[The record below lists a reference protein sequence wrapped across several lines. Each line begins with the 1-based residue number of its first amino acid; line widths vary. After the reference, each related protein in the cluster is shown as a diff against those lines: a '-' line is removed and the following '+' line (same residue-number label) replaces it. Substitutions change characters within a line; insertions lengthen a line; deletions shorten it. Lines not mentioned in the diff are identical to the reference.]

1 MKLLSP
7 SDLHEKGV
15 KGHHP
20 GSVLKILD
28 GALRAISEMGAR
40 RLSMRDISDASGVSR
55 GTLYRYFSSR
65 EEVLAAV
72 SEFVCVNF
80 EDGVRAV
87 GRDIADP
94 IERFRAIMH
103 FFARFTIEQAP
114 ERIFEM
120 EPAFRSEEHTSELQS
135 LMRTSYAVFCLKKKH
150 TLNT

>member
-72 SEFVCVNF
+72 SEFVCV
-80 EDGVRAV
+80 
-87 GRDIADP
+87 
-94 IERFRAIMH
+94 
-103 FFARFTIEQAP
+103 
-114 ERIFEM
+114 
-120 EPAFRSEEHTSELQS
+120 RSEEHTSELQS
-135 LMRTSYAVFCLKKKH
+135 LMRISYAVFCLKKKNKKYS
-150 TLNT
+150 TL

>member
-28 GALRAISEMGAR
+28 GALRAIGEMGAR

-72 SEFVCVNF
+72 SAFVCVNL

-87 GRDIADP
+87 
-94 IERFRAIMH
+94 
-103 FFARFTIEQAP
+103 
-114 ERIFEM
+114 
-120 EPAFRSEEHTSELQS
+120 RSEEHRTELQS
-135 LMRTSYAVFCLKKKH
+135 IMRISYAAFFF
-150 TLNT
+150 N

>member
-55 GTLYRYFSSR
+55 GPLYRYFSSR

-80 EDGVRAV
+80 EDGVR
-87 GRDIADP
+87 
-94 IERFRAIMH
+94 
-103 FFARFTIEQAP
+103 
-114 ERIFEM
+114 
-120 EPAFRSEEHTSELQS
+120 SEEHTSELQS
-135 LMRTSYAVFCLKKKH
+135 LMRFSYAVFCLKTKMNNE
-150 TLNT
+150 L